1 MNLWIRSQNKM
12 NLESVHGVSINYL
25 NKKQLICNYE
35 PDFIGNQGEYCV
47 LLGEYATEER
57 ALEVLDEITNLI
69 KPKYLIRIDNHE
81 SINDFLNNENNS
93 YVSAEGV
100 GMVSNINQTLY
111 YEMPKE

>member
-1 MNLWIRSQNKM
+1 MDLWIRSQDRKSIVKPIDILLENPLNSGETGIRGYFSNNSYKM
-12 NLESVHGVSINYL
+12 LGIY
-25 NKKQLICNYE
+25 KTKQ
-35 PDFIGNQGEYCV
+35 
-47 LLGEYATEER
+47 R

-69 KPKYLIRIDNHE
+69 KPKYLIRMDNHGPV
-81 SINDFLNNENNS
+81 NDFLNNENNS

>member
-1 MNLWIRSQNKM
+1 MDLWIRSQNRKM
-12 NLESVHGVSINYL
+12 MERAVAVKIARYKENGKTTNSIVINNDY
-25 NKKQLICNYE
+25 I
-35 PDFIGNQGEYCV
+35 F
-47 LLGEYATEER
+47 GEYATEER

-69 KPKYLIRIDNHE
+69 KPKYLIRIDNHGPV
-81 SINDFLNNENNS
+81 NDFLNNENNS